1 MKKGSLFL
9 VIFILFLSSCEL
21 EKKKPEDLIAK
32 NEMVLILKDMVLLE
46 ATYNTRL
53 IRFDDKNERM
63 TNYSIEILNKFGVS
77 KEKFD
82 SSFEYY
88 SSDSYEFES
97 MLELVF
103 EELNKLETEASKYN
117 EMQVKSDSTL
127 ISE

>member
-9 VIFILFLSSCEL
+9 VIFILFLSSCES
-21 EKKKPEDLIAK
+21 ERKKPEDLIPK
-32 NEMVLILKDMVLLE
+32 NEMVLILKDIVLLE
-46 ATYNTRL
+46 ATHNTRL
-53 IRFDDKNERM
+53 IRFKDKNERM
-63 TNYSIEILNKFGVS
+63 DRYSLEILNKHGVS
-77 KEKFD
+77 KEIFD
-82 SSFEYY
+82 RSFEYY

-117 EMQVKSDSTL
+117 EMQVESDSTL